1 MKSIVAAAIV
11 TVIGTGAWA
20 KPVADDS
27 APVVTVCMDSFAD
40 AALVYKAK
48 AEASMMF
55 MEVPVRIAWK
65 NGRACQASD
74 AIHVHM
80 RDQTP
85 ASLKPGALA
94 YALPIE
100 GTYIELFFDR
110 IQDAVPNPLLPHLL
124 AHVLVHEITHIL
136 QGVARHSETGVM
148 KAHWTPADYR
158 VMSVRPLPFA
168 VEDIQLIQAGLRT
181 RGERL
186 EASARASRPR

>member
-1 MKSIVAAAIV
+1 MKSVAAMTVPA
-11 TVIGTGAWA
+11 VIGGSAWA
-20 KPVADDS
+20 KPVAEDS

-40 AALVYKAK
+40 GSLVYRAK
-48 AEASMMF
+48 AEASKMF

-74 AIHVHM
+74 AIHIHM

-85 ASLKPGALA
+85 ATLKPGALA

-110 IQDAVPNPLLPHLL
+110 IQSAVPHPILPHLL

-136 QGVARHSETGVM
+136 QGVSRHSETGVM
-148 KAHWTPADYR
+148 KAHWAPDDYR
-158 VMSVRPLPFA
+158 LMRVGSLPFA
-168 VEDIQLIQAGLRT
+168 VEDIQLIQAGLST

-186 EASARASRPR
+186 EASARASLPR

>member
-1 MKSIVAAAIV
+1 MKSIAAM
-11 TVIGTGAWA
+11 TVMAAIGTGAWA
-20 KPVADDS
+20 KPVVEDS

-40 AALVYKAK
+40 AALVYWAK
-48 AEASMMF
+48 AEASKMF

-65 NGRACQASD
+65 SGKACQASD
-74 AIHVHM
+74 AIHIHM

-85 ASLKPGALA
+85 ATLKPGALA
-94 YALPIE
+94 YALPIQ

-110 IQDAVPNPLLPHLL
+110 IQDVVPNPLLPCLL

-136 QGVARHSETGVM
+136 QGVSRHSDTGVM
-148 KAHWTPADYR
+148 KAHWTPEDYR
-158 VMSVRPLPFA
+158 LMSLRPLPFA
-168 VEDIQLIQAGLRT
+168 VEDIQLIQAGLST